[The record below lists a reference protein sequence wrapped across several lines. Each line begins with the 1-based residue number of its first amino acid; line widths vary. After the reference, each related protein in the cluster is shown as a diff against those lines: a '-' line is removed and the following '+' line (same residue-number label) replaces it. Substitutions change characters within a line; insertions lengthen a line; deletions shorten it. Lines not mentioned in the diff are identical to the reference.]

1 MDNFPLN
8 SFLVSLAADNIRL
21 SVYDYDQLIVIFQTG
36 GIRTV
41 LKLKHT
47 LTALLAKN
55 EEQQE
60 IISRRFDNFFKLES
74 DADNKDLAIDIQQII
89 ADLKAIAPDPDRISQ
104 PSDFC
109 ADTDTAETVSHPK
122 PHKKYIPWVLA
133 GVILVAAL
141 IGVYFYFIT
150 KTPTPKPIVLE
161 DPVLEV
167 EPPVKEEPAPPII
180 RKRLYPDVPYIKS
193 ITQETIVRSTVW
205 KIYAVISAI
214 IFIIAIIYAIYLFR
228 LKKGP
233 KDREPEYDKDGPGYF
248 NLGAIGKKPLPR
260 LDDETLVFLADSM
273 GYFQSRQPVRM
284 LNVPASIKAT
294 LKQGGIPACT
304 FYRRQQVRTLL
315 ILEDVYAEALDWN
328 TIAAE
333 LAEGMSR
340 CGVPVL
346 YGKFRGSPETFKTP
360 DGSVYHLDDL
370 EDRRR
375 GILMLIFTDGKSFQ
389 RSQNIFALESI
400 SRWPMVAW
408 MELRGEKFLDE
419 SVSLPIRKKIPLY
432 PATKDGILQAIR
444 RFLTEQGTRE
454 KGTDA
459 SIQDNRLPD
468 LADTTLDVWAA
479 HLLGDALPWAWDC
492 AMIQP
497 ITPGLAD
504 ELRMC
509 FHPHLAPEQIECL
522 YALPNTTQT
531 DSGLRFSDDVL
542 KVLRDGFLT
551 CRTDDEQE
559 DVLKF
564 VLDRVEKAEPDKPK
578 NSLAYL
584 SWEAVR
590 ERVRLE
596 LGQGDGRRFGEL
608 MHSPL
613 GKTLGDS
620 LSNHG
625 FPEEPGKIPI
635 RKPENRAALQRLARV
650 EGNLLGIGNFV
661 KSWQRAC
668 LGVLILCFLVS
679 FGWMIKCKQD
689 ASGPIPNLEITG
701 LENTPARLEI
711 WENDTW
717 KVEQELGEAGVFA
730 KKPLLDNRK
739 YRMTLYGNGYGSV
752 KEFETGIDQITV
764 LGLALQDVER
774 NCVEEYPDIGLT
786 VVCCPEDG
794 AEQDQELL
802 RIATW
807 KERLGEKAPAGRLM
821 SVGLEFSTKDVSNS
835 KLNDFRNTLLKTGS
849 VDVLY
854 RVHPDQNGDWQTEQ
868 VLAQFR
874 ADLAPWLTN
883 SQLIWWDVAGL
894 IQKDEFSESGR
905 VLKFEKGKD
914 LKWISAIEKLLAHG
928 NDIAVSEREILL
940 ALGSGQTVGK
950 GEPLVLI
957 RPLAEITTGTLV
969 VIAESASASI
979 PSVLPDGSEMLVPYQ
994 IPVPVSASIQVALPD
1009 GSKQKEIKSNESI
1022 ELETGEWI
1030 VSAYAKRFEPIKK
1043 RVNIYKGKEQRIALQ
1058 LSAIVTRT
1066 KFALTVKPFPENAT
1080 VRIMNIRPKYQD
1092 GILLKSG
1099 RYDIEV
1105 SSEGYKT
1112 YKEWI
1117 TLGKED
1123 KTIEV
1128 NLAAIETKTYKPITN
1143 SLKMKF
1149 VYIPPGK
1156 FMMGSPES
1164 EEGRD
1169 NDEKQHQ
1176 VTLSKGFYMGTT
1188 EVIQAQWK
1196 AVMRNN
1202 PSSFKNCGGNCPVER
1217 VSWNDVQE
1225 FIKKLNQMEKTDKYR
1240 LPTEAEWEYAARA
1253 GSQTAFANGGIKAIE
1268 CGQDPNLAKMGWY
1281 CGNSGEKTHPVGE
1294 KSPNAWGLYDLH
1306 GNVWE
1311 WCQDWK
1317 GDYPSGPVT
1326 DPNGS
1331 SAGSNRVVRS
1341 GSWVSNA
1348 GSCRSAY
1355 RFYGKPGNRDYRVG
1369 FRLLRMP

>member
-8 SFLVSLAADNIRL
+8 SFLVSLATDGIRL

-36 GIRTV
+36 GIRAV
-41 LKLKHT
+41 SRLKHV

-60 IISRRFDNFFKLES
+60 IILRRFDNFFKLEI
-74 DADNKDLAIDIQQII
+74 DADNKDLAIDIRQII
-89 ADLKAIAPDPDRISQ
+89 DDLKAIAPDPD
-104 PSDFC
+104 P
-109 ADTDTAETVSHPK
+109 VPK
-122 PHKKYIPWVLA
+122 PPKPLPTPDKTEPVCHQKPYKKYIPWVLA
-133 GVILVAAL
+133 CLILVAAF
-141 IGVYFYFIT
+141 IGVYFNFIA
-150 KTPTPKPIVLE
+150 KKPAPKPIVPE
-161 DPVLEV
+161 APVLEV
-167 EPPVKEEPAPPII
+167 NPPVEEKAAPPII

-193 ITQETIVRSTVW
+193 IIQTPLIRSAVW
-205 KIYAVISAI
+205 MKYAVISAI

-233 KDREPEYDKDGPGYF
+233 KDREPEYDKDAPGYF
-248 NLGAIGKKPLPR
+248 NLGTIGAKPLPR
-260 LDDETLVFLADSM
+260 LDDETLAFLADSM
-273 GYFQSRQPVRM
+273 GYFQSRQPGRM

-304 FYRRQQVRTLL
+304 FYRRQQIRTLL

-333 LAEGMSR
+333 LANGMIR

-370 EDRRR
+370 EDHRR

-389 RSQNIFALESI
+389 RGQNIFALESI

-408 MELRGEKFLDE
+408 MELRAKKFLDE
-419 SVSLPIRKKIPLY
+419 SVSLPIRNKIPLC

-454 KGTDA
+454 QGTDA

-479 HLLGDALPWAWDC
+479 HLLGDALPWAQDC

-504 ELRMC
+504 ELRMR

-542 KVLRDGFLT
+542 KVLREGFLT
-551 CRTDDEQE
+551 CRTDDEPK

-564 VLDRVEKAEPDKPK
+564 ILNRVEKAEPDEPK
-578 NSLAYL
+578 DSLAYL

-625 FPEEPGKIPI
+625 FPDEQEKIPI
-635 RKPENRAALQRLARV
+635 RKPKNRAALQRLAKV
-650 EGNLLGIGNFV
+650 EDNPLEIGNFV

-668 LGVLILCFLVS
+668 LGVLILCFLAS

-701 LENTPARLEI
+701 LEKTPARLEI

-717 KVEQELGEAGVFA
+717 KVEQESDEVGAFA

-739 YRMTLYGNGYGSV
+739 YRMTLYGNGYRSV
-752 KEFETGIDQITV
+752 KEFDTGIDQKTV

-774 NCVEEYPDIGLT
+774 NCVDKYPDIGLT
-786 VVCCPEDG
+786 VVCCPEGG
-794 AEQDQELL
+794 AEQDQKALK
-802 RIATW
+802 IATW
-807 KERLGEKAPAGRLM
+807 KERLGDKSPTGRMM
-821 SVGLEFSTKDVSNS
+821 SVGLEFSEKDVTTSELSN
-835 KLNDFRNTLLKTGS
+835 FRNALLKTGS

-854 RVHPDQNGDWQTEQ
+854 RVHPDQNGDGQPEQ
-868 VLAQFR
+868 ALSQFR
-874 ADLAPWLTN
+874 GDLTPWLTD
-883 SQLIWWDVAGL
+883 SQLIWWYVEEFVGKDDTELAKALKAVIKANKVIDVAALSLKYKELARGL
-894 IQKDEFSESGR
+894 NLE
-905 VLKFEKGKD
+905 
-914 LKWISAIEKLLAHG
+914 LKWISTIEKLLEPG
-928 NDIAVSEREILL
+928 NDIVVSEREILL
-940 ALGSGQTVGK
+940 ALGKGPTVRLLTLGK
-950 GEPLVLI
+950 EEPIVLV
-957 RPLAEITTGTLV
+957 RPLTG
-969 VIAESASASI
+969 SAQ
-979 PSVLPDGSEMLVPYQ
+979 Y
-994 IPVPVSASIQVALPD
+994 
-1009 GSKQKEIKSNESI
+1009 
-1022 ELETGEWI
+1022 
-1030 VSAYAKRFEPIKK
+1030 
-1043 RVNIYKGKEQRIALQ
+1043 
-1058 LSAIVTRT
+1058 
-1066 KFALTVKPFPENAT
+1066 ALTVKTTPKNAT
-1080 VRIMNIRPKYQD
+1080 ISIKNSKVTYQD
-1092 GILLKSG
+1092 GILLPPG

-1105 SSEGYKT
+1105 SSEEYKA
-1112 YKEWI
+1112 YREWI
-1117 TLGKED
+1117 TLEKKD
-1123 KTIEV
+1123 IAIEV
-1128 NLAAIETKTYKPITN
+1128 RLVKIRTETFQPITN

-1164 EEGRD
+1164 EKGRD
-1169 NDEKQHQ
+1169 NEKKQHE

-1188 EVIQAQWK
+1188 EVTQAQWK
-1196 AVMRNN
+1196 AVMGNN
-1202 PSSFKNCGGNCPVER
+1202 PSRFKKCGDNCPVES
-1217 VSWNDVQE
+1217 VSWNDVQD
-1225 FIKKLNQMEKTDKYR
+1225 FIKKLNQKEKTDKYR

-1253 GSQTAFANGGIKAIE
+1253 GSQTAFANGEITEIK
-1268 CGQDPNLAKMGWY
+1268 CGQDPNLVKMGWY
-1281 CGNSGEKTHPVGE
+1281 CGNSGDKTHSVGE
-1294 KSPNAWGLYDLH
+1294 KSPNVWGLHDMH
-1306 GNVWE
+1306 GNVYE
-1311 WCQDWK
+1311 WCQDWFGNYSSSPVADPK
-1317 GDYPSGPVT
+1317 GPST
-1326 DPNGS
+1326 
-1331 SAGSNRVVRS
+1331 GSNRVCR
-1341 GSWVSNA
+1341 GGCWMGTA
-1348 GSCRSAY
+1348 TGCRSA
-1355 RFYGKPGNRDYRVG
+1355 NRWSREPVSRLSFLG